1 LLRLV
6 RVYLEINWKKVL
18 IPSWNAFGLRAEAF
32 VDDANNEKE
41 EYCTMVE
48 STVLVSAIAG
58 LGSFVSPCILPIL
71 PAFISYL
78 SGTTINE
85 IQSSGTTINEIK
97 GTNGHSPSIS
107 GHRQQPLTIS
117 KSTRLNI
124 FLNTV
129 YFVLGFS
136 LVFSVLGVI
145 LNSVFVVL
153 GIGFQHSLTSIG
165 GIVIVAFGVYLIL
178 STKLRRLNFE
188 KRMTKIP
195 KFKTSYITSFVF
207 GAAFAGCWTPC
218 VGPILG
224 SIFTLAA
231 TAPGAAYNSLLA
243 YSLGLGIPFLITGAF
258 FTRATGLIRR
268 IVKHLKYFNPAMGA
282 MLIIVGILVFT
293 NQLVLLGNFPLAN
306 QIANL
311 EGSLSGH

>member
-1 LLRLV
+1 M
-6 RVYLEINWKKVL
+6 LETSI
-18 IPSWNAFGLRAEAF
+18 
-32 VDDANNEKE
+32 
-41 EYCTMVE
+41 
-48 STVLVSAIAG
+48 LVSALAG
-58 LGSFVSPCILPIL
+58 LGSFISPCILPIL

-78 SGTTINE
+78 SGTSINE
-85 IQSSGTTINEIK
+85 IQRSDTNTTGEIEGTDAKSGGVTGK
-97 GTNGHSPSIS
+97 KK
-107 GHRQQPLTIS
+107 QQQQQQQQQLPLTIR

-136 LVFSVLGVI
+136 LVFAVLGVI
-145 LNSVFVVL
+145 LNSALATV
-153 GIGFQHSLTSIG
+153 GPTFQHTLSSIG
-165 GIVIVAFGVYLIL
+165 GIVIIAFGIYLIL
-178 STKLRRLNFE
+178 SIKLRILNFE

-207 GAAFAGCWTPC
+207 GAAFAAGWTPC

-268 IVKHLKYFNPAMGA
+268 MVKHLKYFNPARGA
-282 MLIIVGILVFT
+282 MLVIGGILVFT
-293 NQLVLLGNFPLAN
+293 NQLALLANFPLAN

-311 EGSLSGH
+311 EGGLSGH

>member
-1 LLRLV
+1 
-6 RVYLEINWKKVL
+6 
-18 IPSWNAFGLRAEAF
+18 
-32 VDDANNEKE
+32 
-41 EYCTMVE
+41 M
-48 STVLVSAIAG
+48 VSALAG
-58 LGSFVSPCILPIL
+58 LASFLSPCILPIL

-78 SGTTINE
+78 SGTTISE
-85 IQSSGTTINEIK
+85 IQNSSPTTTISETK
-97 GTNGHSPSIS
+97 SENGKSRNMGSRNQQQEQQQEKKSPQLII
-107 GHRQQPLTIS
+107 Q

-136 LVFSVLGVI
+136 LVFAVLGVI
-145 LNSVFVVL
+145 LNSFLVTL

-165 GIVIVAFGVYLIL
+165 GTVIVAFGVYLIL
-178 STKLRRLNFE
+178 STKLRMLNFE
-188 KRMTKIP
+188 KRMTRIP

-231 TAPGAAYNSLLA
+231 TSPGTAYNSLLA
-243 YSLGLGIPFLITGAF
+243 YSLGLGVPFLITGAF
-258 FTRATGLIRR
+258 FSRSTGLIRR

-282 MLIIVGILVFT
+282 MLIVVGILVFT

-311 EGSLSGH
+311 EGNLFGH